1 MVFLKY
7 DPYGNYQKDAELTN
21 FAMLINSTSQ
31 NIVVSPE
38 VDYVFQF
45 SIVDKKSYITIESKI
60 TIFKTLMVKPLV
72 KPLVKPEIEIPKW
85 MKK

>member
-7 DPYGNYQKDAELTN
+7 EPYGNYRKDAELTN

-45 SIVDKKSYITIESKI
+45 SIIDQKSYITTKSKI
-60 TIFKTLMVKPLV
+60 TIFKTLMVKPLM
-72 KPLVKPEIEIPKW
+72 KPEIEIPKW